1 MIPAAYS
8 WRQTSAHGLGM
19 CMERELLTAARRRAG
34 DASLTEYRWYS
45 VLPPNNK
52 VVGFIV

>member
-1 MIPAAYS
+1 VIPAAYS